1 MVASAVL
8 GAATGTGLALL
19 VAMTLVVYRYYSS
32 RRYGKDWGD
41 VERFSVPQGWVMN
54 KRSAPGCGSGKKK
67 SASPQASYTVTQKVF
82 NVAKEERTVQ
92 PSSQPSLESVAPPLE
107 VTGGLQATV
116 CTTPSLSSHPSIE
129 SNISKQS
136 NSLKNLSPECMGRPE
151 PFRRPLSPLLVPQD
165 STSSI
170 VTTCSL
176 REVPGSPLPLGSL
189 QPALYTKKEGPI
201 VLRNQDNV
209 GRLHIST
216 EYDFDRS
223 DLLVHLFE
231 GEDFV
236 GHDCLVG
243 ILLDPPVD
251 SRVRQSTCRSETNPI
266 FDQVFKFPVSH
277 DQLSNHHLIFQPPED
292 LSEILISLS
301 YLPSAERLTV
311 VLLKAKNLFLPENRD
326 TLDPF
331 VKVCLLANGKRIK
344 KKKTACR
351 KGTVNPVWN
360 EAITFNVSS
369 SFLKTSAVEIVVF
382 DQGSDLIGAPSTV
395 GSVLIAH
402 DSEHWNEMSSTPR
415 KAVAMWHKIR

>member
-1 MVASAVL
+1 MDKL
-8 GAATGTGLALL
+8 
-19 VAMTLVVYRYYSS
+19 
-32 RRYGKDWGD
+32 
-41 VERFSVPQGWVMN
+41 
-54 KRSAPGCGSGKKK
+54 
-67 SASPQASYTVTQKVF
+67 SPQLSSVWIAHKRLQIWAKVAHSSAFVF

-277 DQLSNHHLIFQPPED
+277 DQLSNHHLIFQILDYDRYSRNDVVGELRLDLSEIDVTSMVEIWGDIVKINKPPED